1 MIPALVPCAIDCCRL
16 IIELRD
22 HWQWYTRHVMVSFRF
37 FQSSVWSMVRRI
49 TLPPSYADW
58 TNFSFIP
65 LKNLTDHSHKDG
77 ELVSEC
83 ETLGRASCLAMA
95 GRVTLS
101 RGTIFSHVNTSA
113 RLPETMRLKFFFQFV
128 TCHAFTRE
136 TGEGQLIHL
145 TIPYKCSLKLG
156 RGGEGCVG
164 YPRLNKR
171 GLDIP
176 SVGQHFSVALII
188 YENGVCMAETC
199 VPQLFVCL
207 SRYQFW
213 YYLLDSSASHLSEV
227 TIIPL
232 FSFSEFIRA
241 SLFETDSRSGS

>member
-1 MIPALVPCAIDCCRL
+1 
-16 IIELRD
+16 
-22 HWQWYTRHVMVSFRF
+22 
-37 FQSSVWSMVRRI
+37 MVRRI

-113 RLPETMRLKFFFQFV
+113 RLPETMRLKFFFPICNLPCFS
-128 TCHAFTRE
+128 RE
-136 TGEGQLIHL
+136 RLVRGQLIHL
-145 TIPYKCSLKLG
+145 TTPYKCSLKLG
-156 RGGEGCVG
+156 RGGGKGCVG

-171 GLDIP
+171 GLDIR

-188 YENGVCMAETC
+188 YENGVCIAETC

-207 SRYQFW
+207 SRHQFW
-213 YYLLDSSASHLSEV
+213 HCLLDSSASHLSEV